1 MSPVRSLL
9 RSWVLP
15 FINPKQLAS
24 VLLVPRFLAEL
35 RAYRRLAP
43 SQPPRLRDAYPC
55 LSDRVPHTPFDPH
68 YFFQGAWLARR
79 LRETAPALH
88 VDAGSSVMMVSVL
101 SAQVP
106 MVVLDYRPLQV
117 HLPGMLPVAGN
128 LVRLPFAD
136 ASLESVSSLHVIE
149 HVGLGRYGD
158 PLDPSGSVAAAR
170 ELARVLRPGGRL
182 FLSVPVGRERVCF
195 NAHRVFAPE
204 SVLSFV
210 PQLRL
215 LSFSLVDDAG
225 RFIERAPL
233 GAAAALDYGCG
244 MFELS
249 HSGA

>member
-1 MSPVRSLL
+1 MSAVRSLL

-15 FINPKQLAS
+15 FLNPKQLAS
-24 VLLVPRFLAEL
+24 IVMLPRFFAEL

-43 SQPPRLRDAYPC
+43 TPPPRLRDAYPC
-55 LSDRVPHTPFDPH
+55 LSDRVSHTPFDPH

-101 SAQVP
+101 SAQVQ
-106 MVVLDYRPLQV
+106 MVALDYRPLQAR
-117 HLPGMLPVAGN
+117 LAGMMPVAGN
-128 LVRLPFAD
+128 LTRLPFSD

-158 PLDPSGSVAAAR
+158 PLDPSGSVVAAR
-170 ELARVLRPGGRL
+170 ELMRVLRPGGRL

-204 SVLSFV
+204 TILSFV
-210 PQLRL
+210 PALRL
-215 LSFSLVDDAG
+215 VSFSLVDDAG
-225 RFIERAPL
+225 RFTESAPL
-233 GAAAALDYGCG
+233 HAAVGLDYGCG

-249 HSGA
+249 KPGA